1 MLARASMRLAD
12 FLRLYPLRAP
22 NIMWFLGAG
31 ASAAAGV
38 PTAEEMVWDFKRS
51 LYCSALRVPL
61 ASCSDLG
68 DPSLRSILQKH
79 FDSSGKFPAVGAAE
93 EYAFYFE
100 AAYPDAA
107 DRRRYIEGQI
117 AKAHPSYG
125 HLALAAL
132 LKLDKARIVWTV
144 NFERTIEDAAFGLF
158 RTTAKVTVVT
168 LENAAVG
175 RQALQEGR
183 WPIILKPHG
192 DFQSR
197 HLKNT
202 GTELQKQDEELRRL
216 LVDSSTRQGLA
227 VIGYSGRDFS
237 VMDALT
243 EAVDSKG
250 SYPFGLFWFCRRGQ
264 LRPEAEA
271 LLEKAKSRGL
281 DAHRIEIETF
291 DETLGDILHQ
301 VPDVPEE
308 IIEALRSTRPRLS
321 DAPIPKPG
329 NDWPVARTNAVPV
342 ISSPIVCRR
351 IECNIG
357 GAQEVEDA
365 VMNANASVIA
375 TRRNVGVLA
384 FGSDSEVRSVFEP
397 FGITTF
403 DLYSIEPKRLRYDS
417 VERRLISE
425 ALVRGICRAR
435 PLIGERKKAARF
447 LTVDPARE
455 SGVEFSGLRQLTDSI
470 TGAVPSVGLQ
480 WREAAEVRLEWR
492 LGQLW
497 FLLLPTVWVEAT
509 DDRSREAARAEFVR
523 ERTATRYN
531 RVWNSLLDVWTEI
544 ISGGM
549 EQGSFHCFGISDGID
564 AAFTLSRITAFSR
577 PERRK

>member
-1 MLARASMRLAD
+1 MLAYAGMKVAD

-22 NIMWFLGAG
+22 NVMWFLGVG

-68 DPSLRSILQKH
+68 DPSVRSILQKH
-79 FDSSGKFPAVGAAE
+79 FDASGKFPAAGAAE
-93 EYAFYFE
+93 EYAIYFE

-107 DRRRYIEGQI
+107 DRRRYIGGQI

-144 NFERTIEDAAFGLF
+144 NFERTIEDAAVGLF

-168 LENAAVG
+168 PENAVAG
-175 RQALQEGR
+175 REALEEGR

-197 HLKNT
+197 RLKNT
-202 GTELQKQDEELRRL
+202 SGELQKQDEELRRL
-216 LVDSSTRQGLA
+216 LVDLSMRQGLA
-227 VIGYSGRDFS
+227 LIGYSGRDQS
-237 VMDALT
+237 VMDALA

-250 SYPFGLFWFCRRGQ
+250 SYPFGLFWFCRSGQ
-264 LRPEAEA
+264 LRAEVES
-271 LLEKAKSRGL
+271 LLEKAKSRGV
-281 DAHRIEIETF
+281 DAHSIEIETF
-291 DETLGDILHQ
+291 DETLGDILQ
-301 VPDVPEE
+301 QMPDVPAD
-308 IIEALRSTRPRLS
+308 IAEALRSTRPRLS
-321 DAPIPKPG
+321 DAPVPKPG
-329 NDWPVARTNAVPV
+329 AGWPVVRTNAVPV

-351 IECNIG
+351 VQCEIG

-365 VMNANASVIA
+365 VTSAKASVVA

-384 FGSDSEVRSVFEP
+384 FGSDGEVRRVFGP
-397 FGITTF
+397 FGITMF
-403 DLYSIEPKRLRYDS
+403 DLYSIEPRRLRYDS

-425 ALVRGICRAR
+425 ALVKAICRVR
-435 PLIGERKKAARF
+435 PLIGERKKASRF

-455 SGVEFSGLRQLTDSI
+455 SASELSGLRGLTQSVA
-470 TGAVPSVGLQ
+470 GAVPDVGLR
-480 WREAAEVRLEWR
+480 WREAAEIRLESR
-492 LGQLW
+492 LGKLW
-497 FLLLPTVWVEAT
+497 LLVSPTIWVEAT
-509 DDRSREAARAEFVR
+509 EDHTKESVRAEFVR

-531 RVWNSLLDVWTEI
+531 RLWNSLLDAWTEVLT
-544 ISGGM
+544 GGL
-549 EQGSFHCFGISDGID
+549 EECSFHCFGISDGID

-577 PERRK
+577 PEARK

>member
-1 MLARASMRLAD
+1 MKLAD

-68 DPSLRSILQKH
+68 DPSLRSILPKH
-79 FDSSGKFPAVGAAE
+79 FDSSGKFPAAGAAE

-107 DRRRYIEGQI
+107 DRRRYIESQI
-117 AKAHPSYG
+117 AKAQPSYG

-132 LKLDKARIVWTV
+132 LKLDKARMVWTV
-144 NFERTIEDAAFGLF
+144 NFERTIEDAAVGLF

-168 LENAAVG
+168 PENAVVG

-197 HLKNT
+197 RLKNT
-202 GTELQKQDEELRRL
+202 GAELQKQDGELRRL

-227 VIGYSGRDFS
+227 VIGYSGRDLS
-237 VMDALT
+237 VMDALA
-243 EAVDSKG
+243 EAVDCNG

-264 LRPEAEA
+264 LRPEARA
-271 LLEKAKSRGL
+271 LLERAKSRGL

-301 VPDVPEE
+301 VPDIPDELM
-308 IIEALRSTRPRLS
+308 EALRSTRPRLS
-321 DAPIPKPG
+321 DAPIPRRG
-329 NDWPVARTNAVPV
+329 NGWPVARTNAVPV
-342 ISSPIVCRR
+342 VSSPIVCRR

-357 GAQEVEDA
+357 GAQEVEEA
-365 VMNANASVIA
+365 VAKANASVIA

-384 FGSDSEVRSVFEP
+384 FGSDAEVRSVFEP
-397 FGITTF
+397 FGITMF

-425 ALVRGICRAR
+425 ALLRAICRVR
-435 PLIGERKKAARF
+435 PLIGERKKSARF

-455 SGVEFSGLRQLTDSI
+455 HGVEFSGLRRLTETIS
-470 TGAVPSVGLQ
+470 GAVPGVALQ
-480 WREAAEVRLEWR
+480 WREAAEIRLEWR
-492 LGQLW
+492 LGQLA
-497 FLLLPTVWVEAT
+497 PIAAYHMGRGNRRSAEGSGQ
-509 DDRSREAARAEFVR
+509 DRV
-523 ERTATRYN
+523 
-531 RVWNSLLDVWTEI
+531 
-544 ISGGM
+544 
-549 EQGSFHCFGISDGID
+549 C
-564 AAFTLSRITAFSR
+564 
-577 PERRK
+577 